1 MSKLHA
7 GTFNVLCV
15 SAHQNYDYFLK
26 KDFIFIYLN
35 YFTILL
41 RSKESTKMETLQT
54 GH

>member
-1 MSKLHA
+1 MQAHLMC
-7 GTFNVLCV
+7 CV
-15 SAHQNYDYFLK
+15 SQLTKIMITFLK
-26 KDFIFIYLN
+26 KYFIFIYLN

>member
-1 MSKLHA
+1 MQAHLMC
-7 GTFNVLCV
+7 CV
-15 SAHQNYDYFLK
+15 SQLTKNYDYFLK
-26 KDFIFIYLN
+26 KYFIFIYLN